1 MSHIDTSANLNRWR
15 KKSLLEK
22 SLLSFG
28 MLLIA
33 VSVPS
38 WQAALVVAGLM
49 IGATLICARVVPA
62 VWWKAFTAAA
72 RASWP

>member
-38 WQAALVVAGLM
+38 WQAALVVAG
-49 IGATLICARVVPA
+49 
-62 VWWKAFTAAA
+62 
-72 RASWP
+72 